1 MTALR
6 TIQRWLPALQR
17 SCTAICPLHRP
28 TTARFLPVR
37 PFVLSAARGRNTD
50 EVSKGRYTAST
61 EEEEEDF
68 IDDSEVEELFQ
79 QQDIAEVGQGQHR
92 LFIVHPDVKWGSRK
106 QHLTTGELHVSP
118 ALSTGCKYLTPPSSG
133 WKYNTVWKHEG
144 STRRSIMVRGQIS
157 GLVSDMM
164 DFCLQLSWCW
174 LRLWDLW
181 TLWTTGQW
189 WTALSSPPRRQRR
202 RGYLAKATFSLL
214 QVSSVWFTGF
224 RWETGAFERVF
235 AVSSIRENSPNGR
248 NHSCVCQRRAPVSFV
263 RGGFLCRVPS
273 GCIQKAFLH
282 QLSLLPVQ
290 KELKEAWGVN
300 VFDRYS
306 VVLHIFRCNA
316 KTKEAKLQISLAE
329 IPLLR

>member
-1 MTALR
+1 MAALR

-106 QHLTTGELHVSP
+106 QHLTTGELHVCP

-164 DFCLQLSWCW
+164 DFCLQLS
-174 LRLWDLW
+174 
-181 TLWTTGQW
+181 
-189 WTALSSPPRRQRR
+189 
-202 RGYLAKATFSLL
+202 
-214 QVSSVWFTGF
+214 
-224 RWETGAFERVF
+224 
-235 AVSSIRENSPNGR
+235 
-248 NHSCVCQRRAPVSFV
+248 
-263 RGGFLCRVPS
+263 
-273 GCIQKAFLH
+273 
-282 QLSLLPVQ
+282 
-290 KELKEAWGVN
+290 
-300 VFDRYS
+300 
-306 VVLHIFRCNA
+306 
-316 KTKEAKLQISLAE
+316 
-329 IPLLR
+329 